1 MKTKLRITIMAFVLA
16 LGLTLESCT
25 SDDPSLARVDLN
37 MKATATGSS
46 FTSGRLAVTDLEFTE
61 VRVGVT
67 EMEFETLEEDEAE
80 DSDDFDDLDGDG
92 EDDNEE
98 VEYEGEF
105 IVDLIAGTS
114 NPDFGITDLAP
125 GLYEEMEVELEP
137 IMEDGNT
144 MFVAFN
150 YTPEGANEAIRFEYS
165 NKYEIEFEIEDEA
178 GFQIDEGALNQML
191 ILFDL
196 DALFADVDL
205 SAASADTDGV
215 VRINAS
221 SNAEIARAIE
231 ANFEACIEGG
241 EDEDGDGEYDDD

>member
-1 MKTKLRITIMAFVLA
+1 MKTKFKLILSAFLIA
-16 LGLTLESCT
+16 IGMNLTSCT
-25 SDDPSLARVDLN
+25 SDDPTLANVDLN
-37 MKATATGSS
+37 MRATTSQS
-46 FTSGRLAVTDLEFTE
+46 TFTTGRLAATGLEFVE
-61 VRVGVT
+61 VRIGVT

-80 DSDDFDDLDGDG
+80 DSDDFEDIDGDG

-114 NPDFGITDLAP
+114 SPDFGITDLAP
-125 GLYEEMEVELEP
+125 GLYEEMEIEMEP

-150 YTPEGANEAIRFEYS
+150 FTPEGANEAIRFEYS

-178 GFQIDEGALNQML
+178 GFQIDEGTVNQML
-191 ILFDL
+191 ILLDL

-205 SAASADTDGV
+205 STASADVDGV

-221 SNAEIARAIE
+221 SNADIAAAIE
-231 ANFEACIEGG
+231 SNFDACIEGG

>member
-1 MKTKLRITIMAFVLA
+1 MKTKIILSAFLIAIGMSLA
-16 LGLTLESCT
+16 SCT
-25 SDDPSLARVDLN
+25 SDDPTLANIDLN
-37 MKATATGSS
+37 MKATTSQSNFAT
-46 FTSGRLAVTDLEFTE
+46 GRLAATGLEFVE
-61 VRVGVT
+61 VRIGVT
-67 EMEFETLEEDEAE
+67 EMEFETLEEEQAE
-80 DSDDFDDLDGDG
+80 DIEGIEDLDGDG

-114 NPDFGITDLAP
+114 SPDFGITDLAP
-125 GLYEEMEVELEP
+125 GLYEEMEVEMEP

-150 YTPEGANEAIRFEYS
+150 YTPDGAAEAIRFEYS

-178 GFQIDEGALNQML
+178 GFQIDEGTVNQML
-191 ILFDL
+191 ILLDL
-196 DALFADVDL
+196 DALFANVDL
-205 SAASADTDGV
+205 GTASADVDGV

-221 SNAEIARAIE
+221 SNADIAAAIE
-231 ANFEACIEGG
+231 ENFEACIEGG